1 MIASHVLLTLF
12 LAPIMTGIMAGSR
25 HRTITLVKCLW
36 AGELPLRQAFW
47 QYAVGYGPLI
57 NLVTSLAFLAL
68 LINDANIAL
77 VALAFTLPIPYSFV
91 MVVAV
96 WRSADRYSGPKTW
109 RASLPL
115 PKPRKTG
122 VGPSRESRH

>member
-12 LAPIMTGIMAGSR
+12 LAPIMAVNMAGSR
-25 HRTITLVKCLW
+25 HRTIKLVKCLW

-47 QYAVGYGPLI
+47 QYAVGYGLLI

-68 LINDANIAL
+68 LTNDTNIAL
-77 VALAFTLPIPYSFV
+77 VALAFALPIPYNFV

-109 RASLPL
+109 ADLARI
-115 PKPRKTG
+115 G
-122 VGPSRESRH
+122 IVIWMVGLTIA

>member
-12 LAPIMTGIMAGSR
+12 LAPIMAVNMAGSR
-25 HRTITLVKCLW
+25 HRTIKPVKCLW

-47 QYAVGYGPLI
+47 QYAVGYGLLI

-77 VALAFTLPIPYSFV
+77 VALAFALPIPYNFV

-109 RASLPL
+109 ADLARI
-115 PKPRKTG
+115 G
-122 VGPSRESRH
+122 IVIWMVGLTIA

>member
-1 MIASHVLLTLF
+1 MSCWLHYGKMARSSSKMIK
-12 LAPIMTGIMAGSR
+12 
-25 HRTITLVKCLW
+25 LVKTLW
-36 AGELPLRQAFW
+36 AGEFPLRQAFW
-47 QYAVGYGPLI
+47 QFAVGYGLLI

-77 VALAFTLPIPYSFV
+77 VALAFALPIPYNFV

-109 RASLPL
+109 ADLARI
-115 PKPRKTG
+115 G
-122 VGPSRESRH
+122 IVIWMVGLTIA